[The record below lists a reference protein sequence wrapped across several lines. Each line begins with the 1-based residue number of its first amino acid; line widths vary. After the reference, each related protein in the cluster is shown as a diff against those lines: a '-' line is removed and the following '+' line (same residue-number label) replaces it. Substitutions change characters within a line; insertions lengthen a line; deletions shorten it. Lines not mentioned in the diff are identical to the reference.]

1 MSHVDQINFIKEFKE
16 YYLKE
21 NFNKN
26 IHILEIGSLDV
37 NGNMRSLFNFSE
49 KYTGIDLIKGPNVD
63 IIMDGSKI
71 DQLNEKFDLVIS
83 CECFEH
89 AKNWKIIFEKM
100 CQVAKKDSFVIISVA
115 STGRIEH
122 GTERSGNWQS
132 PGNKDDYYLNLIEKD
147 FTKNFNL
154 KDIFSNF
161 FFYYNVNSFDLYF
174 VGIKGY
180 NLKKDTLTNL
190 HNNLK
195 VLYKKKKIRKIII
208 YFYSLLMNE
217 KLRQNIFFFKY
228 KIKQKILHLF
238 KKKLN

>member
-1 MSHVDQINFIKEFKE
+1 MSHIDQINFIKEFKE

-26 IHILEIGSLDV
+26 VHILEIGSLDV
-37 NGNMRSLFNFSE
+37 NGNTRSLFNFSE

-147 FTKNFNL
+147 FTK
-154 KDIFSNF
+154 IS
-161 FFYYNVNSFDLYF
+161 
-174 VGIKGY
+174 
-180 NLKKDTLTNL
+180 T
-190 HNNLK
+190 
-195 VLYKKKKIRKIII
+195 
-208 YFYSLLMNE
+208 
-217 KLRQNIFFFKY
+217 
-228 KIKQKILHLF
+228 
-238 KKKLN
+238 